1 MYVDAPKEE
10 PINFVKD
17 CYTAGMVISNAVA
30 IITHH
35 LRKSILDQNGEKL
48 QLPELEKIFEEKIK
62 LCSELID
69 AKSDSDCD

>member
-10 PINFVKD
+10 PINFIKD
-17 CYTAGMVISNAVA
+17 CYTAGMVISYAVA

-48 QLPELEKIFEEKIK
+48 QLPLKGF
-62 LCSELID
+62 
-69 AKSDSDCD
+69 